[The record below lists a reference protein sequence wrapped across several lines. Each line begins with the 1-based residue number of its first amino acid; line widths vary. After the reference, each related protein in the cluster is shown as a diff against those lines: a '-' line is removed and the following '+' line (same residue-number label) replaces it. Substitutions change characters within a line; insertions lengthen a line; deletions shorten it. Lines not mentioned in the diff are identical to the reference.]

1 MDIQLRALSSIGV
14 LLILIFGVMLFKRI
28 GLLKEEHGRVCS
40 TLVTKV
46 TLPALIFLS
55 LIHAELKWDQGMM
68 TILLMGVSVV
78 CLGLG
83 WLIARIFRL
92 EGPAVAPV
100 ILTAGFS
107 SSSVLGVALIA
118 ELFPG
123 NEQAVVDTVIISG
136 LGMAPLVFTVGT
148 MIAQYYGDTASTP
161 QERRRAA
168 LDYFRSP
175 IFCALVAGLA
185 LANLTDHDNSII
197 HSILDGLRV
206 VSAGNTLLVLLAVG
220 LLVQLHNFRG
230 VIALA
235 GCVAFVNLIVMPLL
249 ILLPAH
255 AMDLAH
261 WEIEVLMLEGAMPA
275 IMVPVVLCDA
285 YGADSRLAA
294 KLVLATLAASMVTI
308 PGIFLLRGLL

>member
-1 MDIQLRALSSIGV
+1 MDIQLRTLSSIGV
-14 LLILIFGVMLFKRI
+14 LLILIFGVFLFKHI
-28 GLLKEEHGRVCS
+28 GLLKEEHGPVCS

-68 TILLMGVSVV
+68 TILLMGVSMV
-78 CLGLG
+78 CLSLG
-83 WLIARIFRL
+83 WLIARAFRL
-92 EGPAVAPV
+92 DGPAVAPV

-107 SSSVLGVALIA
+107 SSSVLGVALIS
-118 ELFPG
+118 ELFPE
-123 NEQAVVDTVIISG
+123 NKQAVVDTVVISG
-136 LGMAPLVFTVGT
+136 LGMAPLVFTLGT
-148 MIAQYYGDTASTP
+148 MIAQYYGDSTSTR

-175 IFCALVAGLA
+175 IFCALVAGFA
-185 LANLTDHDNSII
+185 FASLTDHDNSII

-220 LLVQLHNFRG
+220 LLVQWHNFRG

-255 AMDLAH
+255 AMNLAH

-285 YGADSRLAA
+285 YGADGRLAA
-294 KLVLATLAASMVTI
+294 KLVLATLAASIFTI
-308 PGIFLLRGLL
+308 PGIFFLRGLL